1 MGLTQLAYTL
11 LTGTM
16 SSVGRGVVTTGAS
29 TTSVGTSSFNI
40 GYAIAA
46 GVVVNQFVGRA
57 LLFDGNTTTAGL
69 QGAQGIIIA
78 STASNTPGFTL
89 QSALPATPVAGDTFS
104 IV

>member
-1 MGLTQLAYTL
+1 MGLNAASYAT

-16 SSVGRGVVTTGAS
+16 GAVGRGVVVAGAS
-29 TTSVGTSSFNI
+29 TTLVGTSAFTL

-46 GVVVNQFVGRA
+46 GVVVNQFVGRT

-78 STASNTPGFTL
+78 STASNTPSFTL
-89 QSALPATPVAGDTFS
+89 QTALSATPVAGDTFS